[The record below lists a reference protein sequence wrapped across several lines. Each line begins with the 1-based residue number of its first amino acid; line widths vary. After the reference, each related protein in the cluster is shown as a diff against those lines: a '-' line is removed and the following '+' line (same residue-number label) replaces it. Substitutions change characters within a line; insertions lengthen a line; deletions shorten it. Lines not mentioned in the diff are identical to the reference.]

1 MEDQIGRKNKDQK
14 IQPWSPFGARG
25 AADLGVESLQFQVR
39 IVRGFLPKP
48 ARGLLGQ
55 KRGAIDNNYGRQ

>member
-1 MEDQIGRKNKDQK
+1 MLSLVTFET
-14 IQPWSPFGARG
+14 RG
-25 AADLGVESLQFQVR
+25 AADRAVESLQFQES
-39 IVRGFLPKP
+39 IVRRERFQLLPKP